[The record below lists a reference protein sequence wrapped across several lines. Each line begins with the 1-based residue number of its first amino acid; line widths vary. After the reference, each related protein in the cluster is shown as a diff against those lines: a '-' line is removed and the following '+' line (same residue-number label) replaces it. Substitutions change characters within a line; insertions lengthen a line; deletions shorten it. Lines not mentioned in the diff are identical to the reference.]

1 MPVDAIKAS
10 LALPALIEK
19 LKFGMDMEIQKNGN
33 PNFIRFKWSIPLKEE
48 KIGAEVFIHKNL
60 DDMPIVFLENA
71 STYQPLPHLMS
82 SGYLC
87 YIDRSSYVFNRF
99 DPVNQTL
106 SCLLKAKETVLD
118 IFSGKHQEALINEF
132 PSYWHYSWNKSAAK
146 LTAFID
152 ISDDSCT
159 KNKLFCFY
167 KNFSSNSIFITDQPQ
182 KFLKKIDSQY
192 QLISQGFFLE
202 TAKFLKPTKPWPPAV
217 GYEFCNWLGL
227 FDHNLQKKFKKLA
240 LPKRNEDLRF
250 CVIKTPLCHVALC
263 IIFPKNEQLSAYERL
278 FNAQISLMSSNRID
292 QQFICSR
299 NIPTMKNLI
308 GKKFALIGCGSVG
321 SFLAE
326 ALIKLGAG
334 CGLSGELA
342 LFDNENFE
350 AENIGRHRLGYLSI
364 GKLKVTELKNEMLR
378 VMPDSKI
385 STFNLNALELSVHE
399 LEGYDLVIDATGE
412 EAIGNYLCSILKSKP
427 MLSIWIEGNG
437 WAARGL
443 LRTKANQAC
452 YHCIRQYEMQDKFL
466 AIKNDPHIS
475 LRGGCRTAYV
485 TYSVT
490 AAMLT
495 ACLGADMVLDWA
507 NDRFTPSL
515 RTRLIDQEKELQTN
529 DCSPSPHPNCQACN
543 PAL

>member
-1 MPVDAIKAS
+1 MKAS
-10 LALPALIEK
+10 HALPDLIEK
-19 LKFGMDMEIQKNGN
+19 LKFGMGMKIQKNGN
-33 PNFIRFKWSIPLKEE
+33 PDFICFKWSIPLNGKN
-48 KIGAEVFIHKNL
+48 IGAKVFIHKNL

-71 STYQPLPHLMS
+71 STYQPLPHLMTE
-82 SGYLC
+82 GYLC
-87 YIDRSSYVFNRF
+87 YIDRTSYVFNRF

-106 SCLLKAKETVLD
+106 ACLLKAKEIILD
-118 IFSGKHQEALINEF
+118 IFSGKHQEALKNEF
-132 PSYWHYSWNKSAAK
+132 PSYWHYRWNKSTEK

-152 ISDDSCT
+152 VSDDSCA

-202 TAKFLKPTKPWPPAV
+202 TGKFLKPTKPWPPAV

-227 FDHNLQKKFKKLA
+227 FDNSLQKKFKELA
-240 LPKRNEDLRF
+240 LPKRNEELKF
-250 CVIKTPLCHVALC
+250 CVIKTPLCRVALC
-263 IIFPKNEQLSAYERL
+263 IIFSRNKHLTAYERL
-278 FNAQISLMSSNRID
+278 YNAQISLMSSNRID
-292 QQFICSR
+292 HRFICSR
-299 NIPTMKNLI
+299 NIPNMENLTN
-308 GKKFALIGCGSVG
+308 KKIALIGCGSVG

-342 LFDNENFE
+342 LFDNEKFE
-350 AENIGRHRLGYLSI
+350 AENIGRHRLGYPSI
-364 GKLKVTELKNEMLR
+364 GKLKVAEMKNEMLR

-385 STFNLNALELSVHE
+385 STFNLNALELSTND
-399 LEGYDLVIDATGE
+399 LERYDLVIDATGE
-412 EAIGNYLCSILKSKP
+412 EAIGNYLCSILRSKA
-427 MLSIWIEGNG
+427 MLSVWIEGNG

-443 LRTKANQAC
+443 LRTNPNQAC
-452 YHCIRQYEMQDKFL
+452 YHCIRQYEMQGKL
-466 AIKNDPHIS
+466 QAIKNDSHVT
-475 LRGGCRTAYV
+475 LQGGCRTAYV

-507 NDRFTPSL
+507 NNRFTPSL
-515 RTRLIDQEKELQTN
+515 RTRLINQEKELQTN
-529 DCSPSPHPNCQACN
+529 DCSPPPHPNCRACN